1 MSIDLPMKVL
11 AIHAPQ
17 RPLSRKTRSGGF
29 SLIEIMV
36 GIVIGMVGLLVIFKT
51 VATWDSH
58 TRSTTS
64 GGDAQSSGTLA
75 MFNLERDIKQAGLG
89 FGTAQAAVMG
99 CAVKGTD
106 SLTARALDFPFYPVL
121 ITAGASAGEPDR
133 IDVLYGNSAYFGRIG
148 EVIDSTA
155 TTKKLKRRAGFRGS
169 DVAVIANSST
179 PPTACDLI
187 QIADATNADNVT
199 VTHAVGTVIPDAAYV
214 GASTTSRFN
223 GVSAGS
229 YGFGSSIYN
238 LGTTPTLN
246 RWQIN
251 GRALTRTDYL
261 SDNAVLEVA
270 DGVINM
276 QAQYG
281 VDADGNNIISDSEWV
296 DPSAAAPADWT
307 KVRAIRVAILV
318 RSRQFEKPPTE
329 SPSAT
334 SVAVTAVAP
343 KPSWTG
349 GSFLMTNVNGS
360 ADSET
365 TAVPNN
371 WRYYRYRVFE
381 KVIPLRNVIWGTA
394 P

>member
-1 MSIDLPMKVL
+1 MKTSAIQAPTRTL
-11 AIHAPQ
+11 A
-17 RPLSRKTRSGGF
+17 RRSLASGF
-29 SLIEIMV
+29 SLIEILV

-64 GGDAQSSGTLA
+64 GGDAQVSGTLA

-89 FGTAQAAVMG
+89 FGTAAASTFG

-106 SLTARALDFPFYPVL
+106 SLKSRTLDFPFYPVL

-133 IDVLYGNSAYFGRIG
+133 IDVLYGNSAYFGRNG

-155 TTKKLKRRAGFRGS
+155 TTKRLKRRAGFRGS
-169 DVAVIANSST
+169 DVAVIANPLT
-179 PPTACDLI
+179 APTACDLL
-187 QIADATNADNVT
+187 QIADATNADGVT
-199 VTHAVGTVIPDAAYV
+199 VSHAAGTVIPDTAYA
-214 GASTTSRFN
+214 GASATSRFN
-223 GVSAGS
+223 GVSSGS
-229 YGFGSSIYN
+229 YGFGSSMYN

-261 SDNAVLEVA
+261 GDNAALEVA

-281 VDADGNNIISDSEWV
+281 VDANNDNIIADSEWV
-296 DPSAAAPADWT
+296 DPSAAAPTDWT

-318 RSRQFEKPPTE
+318 RSSQFEKPPTE
-329 SPSAT
+329 SASAT
-334 SVAVTAVAP
+334 AVAVTTTAP
-343 KPSWTG
+343 KPSWAG
-349 GSFLMTNVNGS
+349 GSFLMTNVNGG
-360 ADSET
+360 ADTET

-371 WRYYRYRVFE
+371 WRYYRYRVYE
-381 KVIPLRNVIWGTA
+381 KVIPLRNVVWGTA

>member
-1 MSIDLPMKVL
+1 MKPCTL
-11 AIHAPQ
+11 KFAPRLSQ
-17 RPLSRKTRSGGF
+17 RKQHQLGF
-29 SLIEIMV
+29 SLIEILV

-64 GGDAQSSGTLA
+64 GGDAQVAGSLA
-75 MFNLERDIKQAGLG
+75 MFNLERDVKQAGLG
-89 FGTAQAAVMG
+89 FGTALAPVMG

-106 SLTARALDFPFYPVL
+106 TLTTRSLDFQFYPVL

-133 IDVLYGNSAYFGRIG
+133 IDVLYGNSAYFGRNA
-148 EVIDSTA
+148 EVTGSTA
-155 TTKKLKRRAGFRGS
+155 STKKLKRRAGFRGS
-169 DVAVIANSST
+169 DVAVIANPAT
-179 PPTACDLI
+179 APTQCDLL

-199 VTHAVGTVIPDAAYV
+199 ISHASGTVIPDTAYV
-214 GASTTSRFN
+214 GASITSRFN
-223 GVSAGS
+223 GTSAGS
-229 YGFGSSIYN
+229 YGFGSSMYN
-238 LGTTPTLN
+238 LGTAPVLN
-246 RWQIN
+246 RWQIT

-261 SDNAVLEVA
+261 GDNTPLEVA
-270 DGVINM
+270 DGVVNM

-281 VDADGNNIISDSEWV
+281 VDANNDNIISDSEWV
-296 DPSAAAPADWT
+296 DPSAAPPADWT

-318 RSRQFEKPPTE
+318 RSSQFEKPPTE
-329 SPSAT
+329 SASITAP
-334 SVAVTAVAP
+334 AVTGTAP

-365 TAVPNN
+365 QAVPNN
-371 WRYYRYRVFE
+371 WRYYRYRVYE

>member
-1 MSIDLPMKVL
+1 MSTELPMNHFAIQTLRQPLGRRNL
-11 AIHAPQ
+11 A
-17 RPLSRKTRSGGF
+17 SGF
-29 SLIEIMV
+29 SLIEILV

-64 GGDAQSSGTLA
+64 GGDAQVTGTLA

-89 FGTAQAAVMG
+89 FGTALAPVMG

-106 SLTARALDFPFYPVL
+106 TVKTRALDFPFYPVL
-121 ITAGASAGEPDR
+121 ITAAADAGAPDR
-133 IDVLYGNSAYFGRIG
+133 IDVLYGNSAYFGRNG
-148 EVIDSTA
+148 EVTDSTA

-169 DVAVIANSST
+169 DVAVIAN
-179 PPTACDLI
+179 PATAPASCDLI

-199 VTHAVGTVIPDAAYV
+199 VTHASGTIIPDTAYV
-214 GASTTSRFN
+214 GASTTSRYN

-229 YGFGSSIYN
+229 YGFGSSMYN
-238 LGTTPTLN
+238 LGTAPVLN
-246 RWQIN
+246 RWEIT

-261 SDNAVLEVA
+261 GDNASLEVA

-281 VDADGNNIISDSEWV
+281 VDANNDNIIADTEWV

-318 RSRQFEKPPTE
+318 RSSQFEKPPAE
-329 SPSAT
+329 SPTAT
-334 SVAVTAVAP
+334 PVAVTATAP
-343 KPSWTG
+343 KPSWAT

-371 WRYYRYRVFE
+371 WRYYRYRVYE

>member
-1 MSIDLPMKVL
+1 MKTL
-11 AIHAPQ
+11 AIQAPQ
-17 RPLSRKTRSGGF
+17 RTQSRKPRSGGF
-29 SLIEIMV
+29 SLIEILV

-64 GGDAQSSGTLA
+64 GGDAQVSGTLA

-89 FGTAQAAVMG
+89 FGTALPTVLG

-106 SLTARALDFPFYPVL
+106 SLKSRALDFPFYPVL
-121 ITAGASAGEPDR
+121 ITPGASAGEPDR
-133 IDVLYGNSAYFGRIG
+133 IDVLYGNSAYFGRNG
-148 EVIDSTA
+148 EVIDSTT
-155 TTKKLKRRAGFRGS
+155 TTKKLKRRAGFRGA
-169 DVAVIANSST
+169 DVAVIANPAT
-179 PPTACDLI
+179 APTACDLI
-187 QIADATNADNVT
+187 QIADATNPDNVT
-199 VTHAVGTVIPDAAYV
+199 VSHAEGTVIPDAAYV

-229 YGFGSSIYN
+229 YGFGSSMYN
-238 LGTTPTLN
+238 LGNTPTLN
-246 RWQIN
+246 RWQIS

-261 SDNAVLEVA
+261 SDNAALEVA

-281 VDADGNNIISDSEWV
+281 VDANNDNTISDTEWV
-296 DPSAAAPADWT
+296 DPSAAAPTDWT

-318 RSRQFEKPPTE
+318 RSSQFEKPPTE
-329 SPSAT
+329 AASGTAP
-334 SVAVTAVAP
+334 AVTATAP
-343 KPSWTG
+343 KPSWAS
-349 GSFLMTNVNGS
+349 GSFLMTNVNGG
-360 ADSET
+360 ADTET

-371 WRYYRYRVFE
+371 WRFYRYRVYE
-381 KVIPLRNVIWGTA
+381 KVIPLRNVVWGTA

>member
-1 MSIDLPMKVL
+1 MKTL
-11 AIHAPQ
+11 AIQAPQ
-17 RPLSRKTRSGGF
+17 RTQSRKPRSGGF
-29 SLIEIMV
+29 SLIEILV

-64 GGDAQSSGTLA
+64 GGDAQVSGTLA

-89 FGTAQAAVMG
+89 FGTASPTVLG

-106 SLTARALDFPFYPVL
+106 SLKSRALDFPFYPVL
-121 ITAGASAGEPDR
+121 ITPGASAGEPDR
-133 IDVLYGNSAYFGRIG
+133 IDVLYGNSAYFGRNG
-148 EVIDSTA
+148 EVTDSTT

-169 DVAVIANSST
+169 DVAVIANPAT
-179 PPTACDLI
+179 APTACDLI

-199 VTHAVGTVIPDAAYV
+199 VSHAAGTVIPDAAYV

-229 YGFGSSIYN
+229 YGFGSSMYN

-246 RWQIN
+246 RWQIS

-261 SDNAVLEVA
+261 SDNAALEVA

-281 VDADGNNIISDSEWV
+281 VDANNDNTISDTEWV
-296 DPSAAAPADWT
+296 DPSAAAPTDWT

-318 RSRQFEKPPTE
+318 RSSQFEKPPTE
-329 SPSAT
+329 AASAT
-334 SVAVTAVAP
+334 APAVTATAP
-343 KPSWTG
+343 KPSWAS
-349 GSFLMTNVNGS
+349 GSFLMTNINGS

-371 WRYYRYRVFE
+371 WRYYRYRVYE
-381 KVIPLRNVIWGTA
+381 KVIPLRNVVWGTA

>member
-1 MSIDLPMKVL
+1 MKTS
-11 AIHAPQ
+11 AIQAPT
-17 RPLSRKTRSGGF
+17 RPLARKSRASGF
-29 SLIEIMV
+29 SLIEILV

-64 GGDAQSSGTLA
+64 GGDAQVSGTLA

-89 FGTAQAAVMG
+89 FGTAAASVLG

-106 SLTARALDFPFYPVL
+106 SVKARTLDFPFYPVL

-133 IDVLYGNSAYFGRIG
+133 IDVLYGNSAYFGRNG
-148 EVIDSTA
+148 EVVDSTA
-155 TTKKLKRRAGFRGS
+155 TTKKLRRRAGFRGS
-169 DVAVIANSST
+169 DVAVIAN
-179 PPTACDLI
+179 PTTAPTDCDLI
-187 QIADATNADNVT
+187 QIADATNADGVT
-199 VTHAVGTVIPDAAYV
+199 VSHAAGTVIPDTAYV
-214 GASTTSRFN
+214 GASATSRFN
-223 GVSAGS
+223 GVSSGS
-229 YGFGSSIYN
+229 YGSGSSMYN
-238 LGTTPTLN
+238 LGTTPVLN

-261 SDNAVLEVA
+261 GDNAALEVA

-281 VDADGNNIISDSEWV
+281 VDADNDNIISDSEWI
-296 DPSAAAPADWT
+296 DPSAAAPTDWT

-318 RSRQFEKPPTE
+318 RSSQFEKPPTE
-329 SPSAT
+329 SASAT
-334 SVAVTAVAP
+334 AVAVTATAP

-349 GSFLMTNVNGS
+349 GSFLMTNVNGGG
-360 ADSET
+360 DTET

-371 WRYYRYRVFE
+371 WRFYRYRVYE
-381 KVIPLRNVIWGTA
+381 KVIPLRNVVWGTA